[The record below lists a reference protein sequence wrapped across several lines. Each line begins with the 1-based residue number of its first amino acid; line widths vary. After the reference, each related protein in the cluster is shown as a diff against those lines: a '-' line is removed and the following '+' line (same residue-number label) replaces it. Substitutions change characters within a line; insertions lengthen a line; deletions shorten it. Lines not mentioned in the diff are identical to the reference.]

1 AAARSVPPDNGTKL
15 AKARKSSRRG
25 RAPSKGL
32 IIGLAAVL
40 IGVVVFVAQ
49 TRPRIHD
56 EPRGGRH
63 SSRPSESF
71 RETGDASDTVFSGT
85 RPTTLAIDNDWDRFR
100 LRAESEY
107 LRIVKAGDAA
117 AINRLTSRTLRGSLE
132 EIGIAREQIDERPGA
147 ALAAGAGHAP
157 VQWRIAVSPRT
168 SLYRINDAISQAMR
182 ALGGHVIRGAERPAP
197 IAGIS
202 LDLRVGYGDR
212 VTHAIV
218 VEPNPTM
225 SDAGARIAFIVTD
238 LEDADPELLAAF
250 SKSPVPFAGAFRH
263 DRPAGI
269 KLAKAWREKRREVFA
284 LLPMEPRG
292 YPQNDPG
299 KDAILLDLS
308 RIEVEDRIQRCLSA
322 LAPVAGVVTR
332 MGSAAVNDP
341 DVMKSV
347 LTELRRR
354 DLPFLDAHGPGP
366 SVVEEM
372 GEHLGARTATTAGSL
387 DGSTAASVKA
397 KLPAI
402 VERAVQS
409 GTLIITIRANGA
421 VLTALEAER
430 AALTARGVEFVPA
443 SSLIL

>member
-1 AAARSVPPDNGTKL
+1 M

-25 RAPSKGL
+25 KAPSKGL
-32 IIGLAAVL
+32 IIGLAAIL
-40 IGVVVFVAQ
+40 IGVVVIVAQ
-49 TRPRIHD
+49 TRPRLHD
-56 EPRGGRH
+56 EPRDGRKAA
-63 SSRPSESF
+63 RAAKGFTESG
-71 RETGDASDTVFSGT
+71 EPSDTLFSGT

-107 LRIVKAGDAA
+107 LRIVRAGDAA
-117 AINRLTSRTLRGSLE
+117 AINRLTSRTLRGAME
-132 EIGIAREQIDERPGA
+132 EIGVTREQIDERPGA

-157 VQWRIAVSPRT
+157 VQWRIQVSPRT
-168 SLYRINDAISQAMR
+168 SLYRINDAIGQAMH
-182 ALGGHVIRGAERPAP
+182 ALGGRVIRGAERPAP
-197 IAGIS
+197 LAGIS

-225 SDAGARIAFIVTD
+225 SDAGARIAFLVTD
-238 LEDADPELLAAF
+238 LEDADPELRAAF
-250 SKSPVPFAGAFRH
+250 LKSPVPFGAAFRH
-263 DRPAGI
+263 DRSAGV
-269 KLAKAWREKRREVFA
+269 KLARAWRDSRREVFA

-308 RIEVEDRIQRCLSA
+308 RIEVEDRIQRALSA
-322 LAPVAGVVTR
+322 LAPVSGVVTR

-347 LTELRRR
+347 LGELRRR

-366 SVVEEM
+366 SVVEEI
-372 GEHLGARTATTAGSL
+372 GEHLGARTATVGGSL
-387 DGSTAASVKA
+387 DGATAASVRA

-402 VERAVQS
+402 VESAIQRGV
-409 GTLIITIRANGA
+409 IIISIRANGA

-430 AALTARGVEFVPA
+430 AGLAARGVELVPVT
-443 SSLIL
+443 SLIL

>member
-1 AAARSVPPDNGTKL
+1 M

-32 IIGLAAVL
+32 ITGLAAVL

-49 TRPRIHD
+49 SRPRFQD
-56 EPRGGRH
+56 APGGGFGRD
-63 SSRPSESF
+63 SDAPSF
-71 RETGDASDTVFSGT
+71 RESGDPTDTLFTGN
-85 RPTTLAIDNDWDRFR
+85 RPTTLALDSDWDRFR

-117 AINRLTSRTLRGSLE
+117 AINRLTSRTLRGALE
-132 EIGIAREQIDERPGA
+132 EIGIARQQIDERPGA

-197 IAGIS
+197 VAGIS

-225 SDAGARIAFIVTD
+225 TDAGARIAFVVTD
-238 LEDADPELLAAF
+238 LEEADPDLLAAF
-250 SKSPVPFAGAFRH
+250 MKSRVPFTAAFRH
-263 DRPAGI
+263 DRPMGV
-269 KLAKAWREKRREVFA
+269 KLARAWREKRREAFA

-299 KDAILLDLS
+299 KNAILLDLS

-322 LAPVAGVVTR
+322 LAPISGVMTR

-347 LTELRRR
+347 LSELRRR
-354 DLPFLDAHGPGP
+354 NLPFLDAHGPGP
-366 SVVEEM
+366 SVVEEI
-372 GEHLGARTATTAGSL
+372 GEHLGARTATVATTL
-387 DGSTAASVKA
+387 EGSTAASVKA
-397 KLPAI
+397 KIPALVESAVSRGAII
-402 VERAVQS
+402 V
-409 GTLIITIRANGA
+409 TIRANGA

-430 AALTARGVEFVPA
+430 AALAARGVEFVPA
-443 SSLIL
+443 SALIL

>member
-1 AAARSVPPDNGTKL
+1 M

-49 TRPRIHD
+49 TRPKLHD
-56 EPRGGRH
+56 EPRGGRNATRA
-63 SSRPSESF
+63 SGGFSES
-71 RETGDASDTVFSGT
+71 GDPSDTVFSGT
-85 RPTTLAIDNDWDRFR
+85 RATTLAIDSDWDRFR
-100 LRAESEY
+100 LRVESEF
-107 LRIVKAGDAA
+107 LRIVKAGEPA
-117 AINRLTSRTLRGSLE
+117 AINRLTSRTLRGALE
-132 EIGIAREQIDERPGA
+132 EIGITREQIDERPGA

-157 VQWRIAVSPRT
+157 VQWRIEVSPRT

-182 ALGGHVIRGAERPAP
+182 ALGGRVVRGAERPAP
-197 IAGIS
+197 LAGIS

-225 SDAGARIAFIVTD
+225 SDAGARIAFVLTD
-238 LEDADPELLAAF
+238 LEDADADLLAAF
-250 SKSPVPFAGAFRH
+250 LKSPVPFSAAFRH
-263 DRPAGI
+263 DRPAGV
-269 KLAKAWREKRREVFA
+269 KLARAWREKHREVFA

-347 LTELRRR
+347 LGELRRR

-372 GEHLGARTATTAGSL
+372 GEHLGARTATVGATL
-387 DGSTAASVKA
+387 DGATAASVKA
-397 KLPAI
+397 KLPALVENAIQRGVII
-402 VERAVQS
+402 VS
-409 GTLIITIRANGA
+409 IRANGA

-430 AALTARGVEFVPA
+430 AALAARGVEMVPV